1 MLRFLTAEELRDHP
15 ALAASMF
22 ADRARQFRD
31 RLGWAVRVDQ
41 KGLERDDYDTINPTY
56 VIWQRPDGLHG
67 GSMRFLPTLGRTMVN
82 EHFSALSGGRIYRH
96 PKLWE
101 CTRFCLSEDAA
112 ANTSAALMLGGA
124 QLGVGLGLSRAV
136 GVFDARMV
144 RIYRALGWQPVVLG
158 TRGEGAEA
166 ISVGMWEFSEEIR
179 QRMAK
184 KAGIAADLAQHWFDT
199 ARGGLHALP
208 AVG

>member
-1 MLRFLTAEELRDHP
+1 MLRFLTAEELGAYPGLQD
-15 ALAASMF
+15 SMF
-22 ADRARQFRD
+22 SDRARQFRD
-31 RLGWAVRVDQ
+31 RLGWDVTVDRR
-41 KGLERDDYDTINPTY
+41 GWERDAYDALDPIY

-67 GSMRFLPTLGRTMVN
+67 GSMRFLPTEGRTMVN
-82 EHFSALSGGRIYRH
+82 DHFADLSGGRLYRH

-101 CTRFCLSEDAA
+101 CTRFCLSEGAVPTA
-112 ANTSAALMLGGA
+112 SAALMLGGA

-158 TRGEGAEA
+158 TRGAGADA
-166 ISVGMWEFSEEIR
+166 ISIGMWAFSEEIR

-184 KAGIAADLAQHWFDT
+184 KAGIAPDLAQHWFDS
-199 ARGGLHALP
+199 ARGGLRHLP
-208 AVG
+208 AAG

>member
-1 MLRFLTAEELRDHP
+1 MLRFLTAEELGNHP
-15 ALAASMF
+15 ALEASMF

-41 KGLERDDYDTINPTY
+41 KGWERDQYDALNPTY
-56 VIWQRPDGLHG
+56 VIWQRSDGLHG
-67 GSMRFLPTLGRTMVN
+67 GSMRFLPTTGRTMVN

-101 CTRFCLSEDAA
+101 CTRFCLSADAA

-124 QLGVGLGLSRAV
+124 QLGVGLGLSRVV

-144 RIYRALGWQPVVLG
+144 RIYRTLGWQPVVLG
-158 TRGEGAEA
+158 TRGDGAEA

-184 KAGIAADLAQHWFDT
+184 KAGIAADLAQHWFDA
-199 ARGGLHALP
+199 ARDGLHALP